1 METLVFGRRS
11 EGRTERAER
20 ENAVTRKCKDCPTRW
35 EVTPN
40 NKQRVRCFPCAF
52 KRQAR
57 QCAATSK
64 RISRNRVRKIAKP
77 KVKLLNGYAPPYWL
91 RADKINNEQKRG

>member
-20 ENAVTRKCKDCPTRW
+20 ENAVTRKCKDCPVRW

-40 NKQRVRCFPCAF
+40 NKSRRRCLPCGA
-52 KRQAR
+52 AR
-57 QCAATSK
+57 NHRKNVATSRK
-64 RISRNRVRKIAKP
+64 LTRERVRKIAKP
-77 KVKLLNGYAPPYWL
+77 KVKRINGFIAPYWL
-91 RADKINNEQKRG
+91 RLSPVSKEAKRR